1 VNDAAIKNPPR
12 PGDARRSPTAVP
24 GESPLP
30 RRIAATAA
38 ETYDA
43 SGRQLGELPL
53 SPSMQQFAEE
63 AARLPTDELIV
74 NMGPSHP
81 AMHGT
86 VRIVLRLDGET
97 IRDAD
102 VQVGYLHRGFEKECE
117 SSTYTQI
124 FPYVDRLN
132 YVSPMLNNVGYAM
145 AVEKLLGIN
154 DRIPERAE
162 YIRVIVGELSRVAD
176 HLTCITA
183 ALAELGGLT
192 TFFWGNRAREH
203 LWELL
208 EDVSGARLTHS
219 YCRVGGVAWDLT
231 RDFIPKCREKLAK
244 VRRLIA
250 DIRKLVERNRIFLDR
265 MENVGRISAEDA
277 VSYGITGPCLRACG
291 VAYDV
296 RKDHPYSVYDHF
308 DWDVPIADG
317 GDNLARYL
325 VRIEEMEQSMRIV
338 EHAMV
343 QIPPGPII
351 VDDPLIAL
359 PAKREVYN
367 SIEGMIAH
375 FKHIMDGLRVP
386 AGEGY
391 SYTEGGNGELGF
403 YIVSDGTGR
412 PFKCRCRPPCFFT
425 TAALR
430 QLIVGAN
437 IADVVP
443 IFGSLNRIGGE
454 CDR

>member
-1 VNDAAIKNPPR
+1 M
-12 PGDARRSPTAVP
+12 
-24 GESPLP
+24 
-30 RRIAATAA
+30 
-38 ETYDA
+38 
-43 SGRQLGELPL
+43 
-53 SPSMQQFAEE
+53 SPSDPSTAKPLTE
-63 AARLPTDELIV
+63 ALPTEDLLI

-86 VRIVLRLDGET
+86 VRVMLRIDGET

-102 VQVGYLHRGFEKECE
+102 VQIGYLHRAFEKECE
-117 SSTYTQI
+117 ASTYTQC

-132 YVSPMLNNVGYAM
+132 YVSPMLNNVGFAM
-145 AVEKLLGIN
+145 AVEKLLDIRG
-154 DRIPERAE
+154 RIPERAE
-162 YIRVIVGELSRVAD
+162 YVRVITGELARVCD

-183 ALAELGGLT
+183 SLAELGGLT

-219 YCRVGGVAWDLT
+219 FVRIGGVAWDLT
-231 RDFIPKCREKLAK
+231 DDFEPKCRRKLAK
-244 VRRLIA
+244 VRGLIQ

-265 MENVGRISAEDA
+265 MEGVGTISAEDA
-277 VSYGITGPCLRACG
+277 ISAGFTGPCLRACG

-308 DWDVPIADG
+308 DFDIPIADG

-338 EHAMV
+338 EQALV

-351 VDDPLIAL
+351 IDDPTIAL

-367 SIEGMIAH
+367 SIEGMISH
-375 FKHIMDGLRVP
+375 FKLIMDGIRVP
-386 AGEGY
+386 AGEAY

-403 YIVSDGTGR
+403 YIVSDGSGR
-412 PFKCRCRPPCFFT
+412 PYKCRCRAPSFYVT
-425 TAALR
+425 GRLR
-430 QLIVGAN
+430 QLIIGEN
-437 IADVVP
+437 IADVIP
-443 IFGSLNRIGGE
+443 TFGSINMIGGE